1 MRKLLVPLLCVPL
14 MFNSCKKEDGQA
26 PYLIDNTSVTTQIFL
41 EVYGFK
47 NLDGN
52 LAIAI
57 DNSSEQFDSDTE
69 CYIDTTID
77 VASTDMTIIID
88 GIVSGAY
95 AVSIFHD
102 EDEDSKL
109 DLGLLD
115 IPQEG
120 FGFSNNP
127 DIGFSK
133 PEFNDCKFVIEER
146 QSIAVPIILVYL

>member
-1 MRKLLVPLLCVPL
+1 MKRLLLILFCLPL
-14 MFNSCKKEDGQA
+14 FFTTCKKEDGQA
-26 PYLIDNTSVTTQIFL
+26 PYVIDNPSVTTQIFL
-41 EVYGFK
+41 EVYGFE

-52 LAIAI
+52 LVIAI

-77 VASTDMTIIID
+77 VVFTDMTIIID
-88 GIVSGAY
+88 GINSGAY

-133 PEFNDCKFVIEER
+133 PEFNDCKFVIEEG

>member
-1 MRKLLVPLLCVPL
+1 MPL
-14 MFNSCKKEDGQA
+14 FFTTCKKEDGQA
-26 PYLIDNTSVTTQIFL
+26 PYVIDNPSVTTQIFL
-41 EVYGFK
+41 EVYGFE

-52 LAIAI
+52 LVIAI

-77 VASTDMTIIID
+77 VISTDMTIIID
-88 GIVSGAY
+88 GINSGTY
-95 AVSIFHD
+95 AISIFHD

-133 PEFNDCKFVIEER
+133 PEFNDCKFVIEEG

>member
-1 MRKLLVPLLCVPL
+1 MRKLLVLLLCVPL
-14 MFNSCKKEDGQA
+14 MFNSCKKEGGEA
-26 PYLIDNTSVTTQIFL
+26 PYLIENPSVTTQIFL
-41 EVYGFK
+41 EVYGFE

-52 LAIAI
+52 LVIAI

-77 VASTDMTIIID
+77 VISTDMTIIID
-88 GIVSGAY
+88 GINSGTY
-95 AVSIFHD
+95 AISIFHD

-133 PEFNDCKFVIEER
+133 PEFNDCKFVIEEG

>member
-1 MRKLLVPLLCVPL
+1 MV
-14 MFNSCKKEDGQA
+14 
-26 PYLIDNTSVTTQIFL
+26 
-41 EVYGFK
+41 
-47 NLDGN
+47 
-52 LAIAI
+52 IAI

-77 VASTDMTIIID
+77 VISTDMTIIID
-88 GIVSGAY
+88 GINSGTY
-95 AVSIFHD
+95 AISIFHD

-133 PEFNDCKFVIEER
+133 PEFNDCKFVIEEG

>member
-1 MRKLLVPLLCVPL
+1 M
-14 MFNSCKKEDGQA
+14 CKKEDGQV
-26 PYLIDNTSVTTQIFL
+26 PYVIDNPSVTTQIFL
-41 EVYGFK
+41 EVYGFE

-57 DNSSEQFDSDTE
+57 DNSSEQFDSDIE

-77 VASTDMTIIID
+77 VISTDMTIIID
-88 GIVSGAY
+88 GISSGTY

-133 PEFNDCKFVIEER
+133 PEFNDCKFVIEEG